1 LFLPPPN
8 DYSFN
13 CEAKRSTAINYK
25 AIVHETNYLIAWK
38 NGMEKYYEMDFT
50 KIEKL
55 DCLPSAV
62 RGFYK
67 IDFSNYPYHEID
79 YVLLAKSAR
88 TKTKYNQEQVCY
100 ENNDYVVLNLK

>member
-1 LFLPPPN
+1 
-8 DYSFN
+8 
-13 CEAKRSTAINYK
+13 
-25 AIVHETNYLIAWK
+25 
-38 NGMEKYYEMDFT
+38 MEKYYEMDFT